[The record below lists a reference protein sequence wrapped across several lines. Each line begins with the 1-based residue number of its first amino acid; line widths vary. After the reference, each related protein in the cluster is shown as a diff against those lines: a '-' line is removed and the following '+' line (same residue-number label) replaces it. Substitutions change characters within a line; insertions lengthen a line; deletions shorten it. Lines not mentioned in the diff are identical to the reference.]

1 MKLLFS
7 ILFFFFPGL
16 ADSSKKLFVG
26 YECRTMAIFAE
37 GDEVIS
43 DLIIEAEFQIP
54 LRNAGGH
61 GGFEKSFQ
69 NSRQSLLVTA
79 DATWMTI
86 EWSID
91 GKLVAKVV
99 NVQTNFETEDRA
111 LIAFHPEN
119 DQMQAWLN
127 CTRIQPKIP
136 F

>member
-1 MKLLFS
+1 MKRLFS
-7 ILFFFFPGL
+7 VLFLFLPGI
-16 ADSSKKLFVG
+16 ADSSKELFVG

-43 DLIIEAEFQIP
+43 DLILEAEFQIP

-61 GGFEKSFQ
+61 GGFEKTLE
-69 NSRQSLLVTA
+69 NNRQILTVTA

-91 GKLVAKVV
+91 NKTVAKVV

-127 CTRIQPKIP
+127 CTRIQPKVP